1 MTAETTADPY
11 VPGHGDPSY
20 DVLSYDLVLD
30 YSVETNKLSGTA
42 TLRVVAREALDRLT
56 LDLYALRVSK
66 VTVDGAQPGRY
77 SQRPGRLV
85 VKTRREVQPGQELV
99 VVVTYAGTPRPMP
112 GPDGEAGWEEL
123 ADGVIVASQP
133 HGAPSWYPCNDRP
146 SDKAPYRISLTVPSE
161 YHVAANGT
169 LTSSRRRAST
179 TTWVY
184 EQPEPMA
191 AYLATVQIGRYVRR
205 TLREGTDGTDGTA
218 GTAGTGRA
226 PGADGSDA
234 AATRGT
240 VPIHAVFPP
249 TATSAVDRAFA
260 RQGEMLDVFVDAFG
274 PYPFAAYTVVVTEDA
289 LEIPLE
295 AQGLSVFSQGF
306 LSTGWESQRLIAHE
320 LSHQWFGNSVT
331 AARWQ
336 DIWLHEG
343 FACYAEWVWS
353 EASGGRSAADHAA
366 EQHARLSALPQDL
379 VLGDPGTDDMFD
391 DRVYKRGALTLQ
403 ALRGTVGDDVFWQI
417 LRTWVAEHRHGSVTS
432 ADFVAL
438 ASTVAGTDLLEL
450 FTAWLTGLEVPDLP
464 HARRSLLRRITG

>member
-1 MTAETTADPY
+1 MTVEPTADPY
-11 VPGHGDPSY
+11 VPGHGDPAY
-20 DVLSYDLVLD
+20 DVLGYDLELE

-42 TLRVVAREALDRLT
+42 SLRVVARHDLDRLT
-56 LDLYALRVSK
+56 LDLHALRVSK

-85 VKTRREVQPGQELV
+85 VKTRRPVEAGQEV
-99 VVVTYAGTPRPMP
+99 TVVVTYAGTPRPMP

-123 ADGVIVASQP
+123 ADGAIVASQP
-133 HGAPSWYPCNDRP
+133 HGAPSWFPCNDRP
-146 SDKAPYRISLTVPSE
+146 SDKAAYRISLTVPSE
-161 YHVAANGT
+161 YHVVANGT

-191 AYLATVQIGRYVRR
+191 TYLATVQIGRYVRR
-205 TLREGTDGTDGTA
+205 TLHEGPT
-218 GTAGTGRA
+218 
-226 PGADGSDA
+226 P
-234 AATRGT
+234 
-240 VPIHAVFPP
+240 VHAVFPP
-249 TATSAVDRAFA
+249 TAATAVERAFA

-320 LSHQWFGNSVT
+320 LSHQWFGNSLT
-331 AARWQ
+331 ASRWQ

-353 EASGGRSAADHAA
+353 EASGGRSADALADEH
-366 EQHARLSALPQDL
+366 HARLAALPQDL
-379 VLGDPGTDDMFD
+379 LLGDPGTDDMFD
-391 DRVYKRGALTLQ
+391 DRVYKRGALTLH
-403 ALRGTVGDDVFWQI
+403 ALRGTVGDDAFWRT
-417 LRTWVAEHRHGSVTS
+417 LRAWVAEHRHGSVTT
-432 ADFVAL
+432 ADLVEIATRE
-438 ASTVAGTDLLEL
+438 SGEDLVDL
-450 FTAWLTGLEVPDLP
+450 FAAWLAAPALP
-464 HARRSLLRRITG
+464 ELPKARRSLLRRLKG

>member
-1 MTAETTADPY
+1 MTVEPTADPY
-11 VPGHGDPSY
+11 VPGHGDPAY
-20 DVLSYDLVLD
+20 DVLSYDLELD

-42 TLRVVAREALDRLT
+42 TLRIVAREDLDRIT
-56 LDLYALRVSK
+56 LDLYALRVST

-85 VKTRREVQPGQELV
+85 VRTRRPVEAGQELA

-123 ADGVIVASQP
+123 ADGAIVASQP
-133 HGAPSWYPCNDRP
+133 HGAPSWFPCNDRP
-146 SDKAPYRISLTVPSE
+146 SDKAAYRISLTVPSE
-161 YHVAANGT
+161 YHVVANGT

-191 AYLATVQIGRYVRR
+191 TYLATVQIGRYVRR
-205 TLREGTDGTDGTA
+205 TLHEGPT
-218 GTAGTGRA
+218 
-226 PGADGSDA
+226 P
-234 AATRGT
+234 
-240 VPIHAVFPP
+240 VHAVFPP
-249 TATSAVDRAFA
+249 TAATAVERAFA

-320 LSHQWFGNSVT
+320 LSHQWFGNSLT
-331 AARWQ
+331 ASRWQ

-353 EASGGRSAADHAA
+353 EASGGRSADALADEH
-366 EQHARLSALPQDL
+366 HARLAALPQDL

-391 DRVYKRGALTLQ
+391 DRVYKRGALTLH
-403 ALRGTVGDDVFWQI
+403 ALRGTVGDDAFWRT
-417 LRTWVAEHRHGSVTS
+417 LRAWVAEHRHGSVTT
-432 ADFVAL
+432 ADLVEIATRE
-438 ASTVAGTDLLEL
+438 SGEDLVDL
-450 FTAWLTGLEVPDLP
+450 FAAWLAEPTLP
-464 HARRSLLRRITG
+464 ELPKARGSLLRRLRG

>member
-20 DVLSYDLVLD
+20 DVLGYDLVLD

-56 LDLYALRVSK
+56 FDLYALRVSK

-85 VKTRREVQPGQELV
+85 VKTRRPVEPGQELEV
-99 VVVTYAGTPRPMP
+99 VVAYAGTPRPMP

-161 YHVAANGT
+161 YHVVANGT

-205 TLREGTDGTDGTA
+205 TLREGTG
-218 GTAGTGRA
+218 
-226 PGADGSDA
+226 DA
-234 AATRGT
+234 AGSESTA
-240 VPIHAVFPP
+240 PIHAVFPP
-249 TATSAVDRAFA
+249 TATSAVERAFA

-274 PYPFAAYTVVVTEDA
+274 PYPFAAYTVVVTEDT

-353 EASGGRSAADHAA
+353 EASGGPSAA
-366 EQHARLSALPQDL
+366 EQAAEHHARLSELPQDL

-403 ALRGTVGDDVFWQI
+403 ALRGTVGDDVFWDI
-417 LRTWVAEHRHGSVTS
+417 VRTWVAEHRHGSVTS

-438 ASTVAGTDLLEL
+438 ASRVAETDLLEL
-450 FTAWLTGLEVPDLP
+450 FTAWLTGLELPDLP
-464 HARRSLLRRITG
+464 HARRSLLRRLKG

>member
-1 MTAETTADPY
+1 MTVEPTADPY
-11 VPGHGDPSY
+11 VPGHGDPAY
-20 DVLSYDLVLD
+20 DVLGYDLELE

-42 TLRVVAREALDRLT
+42 SLRVVAREDLDRLT
-56 LDLYALRVSK
+56 LDLHALRVSK

-85 VKTRREVQPGQELV
+85 VKTRRPVEAGQEV
-99 VVVTYAGTPRPMP
+99 TVVVTYAGTPRPMP

-123 ADGVIVASQP
+123 ADGAIVASQP
-133 HGAPSWYPCNDRP
+133 HGAPSWFPCNDRP
-146 SDKAPYRISLTVPSE
+146 SDKAAYRISLTVPSE
-161 YHVAANGT
+161 YHVVANGT

-191 AYLATVQIGRYVRR
+191 TYLATVQIGRYVRR
-205 TLREGTDGTDGTA
+205 TLHEGPT
-218 GTAGTGRA
+218 
-226 PGADGSDA
+226 P
-234 AATRGT
+234 
-240 VPIHAVFPP
+240 VHAVFPP
-249 TATSAVDRAFA
+249 TAATAVERAFA

-320 LSHQWFGNSVT
+320 LSHQWFGNSLT
-331 AARWQ
+331 ASRWQ

-353 EASGGRSAADHAA
+353 EASGGRSADALADEH
-366 EQHARLSALPQDL
+366 HARLAALPQDL
-379 VLGDPGTDDMFD
+379 LLGDPGTDDMFD
-391 DRVYKRGALTLQ
+391 DRVYKRGALTLH
-403 ALRGTVGDDVFWQI
+403 ALRGTVGDDAFWRT
-417 LRTWVAEHRHGSVTS
+417 LRAWVAEHRHGSVTT
-432 ADFVAL
+432 ADLVDIATRE
-438 ASTVAGTDLLEL
+438 SGEDLVDL
-450 FTAWLTGLEVPDLP
+450 FAAWLAAPALP
-464 HARRSLLRRITG
+464 ELPKARRSLLRRLKG

>member
-1 MTAETTADPY
+1 MTVEPTADPY
-11 VPGHGDPSY
+11 VPGHGDPAY
-20 DVLSYDLVLD
+20 DVLGYDLELE

-42 TLRVVAREALDRLT
+42 SLRVVAREDLDRLT
-56 LDLYALRVSK
+56 LDLHALRVSK

-85 VKTRREVQPGQELV
+85 VKTRRPVEAGQEV
-99 VVVTYAGTPRPMP
+99 TVVVTYAGTPRPRP

-123 ADGVIVASQP
+123 ADGAIVASQP
-133 HGAPSWYPCNDRP
+133 HGAPSWFPCNDRP
-146 SDKAPYRISLTVPSE
+146 SDKAAYRISLTVPSE
-161 YHVAANGT
+161 YHVVANGT

-191 AYLATVQIGRYVRR
+191 TYLATVQIGRYVRR
-205 TLREGTDGTDGTA
+205 TLHEGPT
-218 GTAGTGRA
+218 
-226 PGADGSDA
+226 P
-234 AATRGT
+234 
-240 VPIHAVFPP
+240 VHAVFPP
-249 TATSAVDRAFA
+249 TAATAVERAFA

-320 LSHQWFGNSVT
+320 LSHQWFGNSLT
-331 AARWQ
+331 ASRWQ

-353 EASGGRSAADHAA
+353 EASGGRSADALADEH
-366 EQHARLSALPQDL
+366 HARLAALPQDL

-391 DRVYKRGALTLQ
+391 DRVYKRGALTLH
-403 ALRGTVGDDVFWQI
+403 ALRGTVGDDAFWRT
-417 LRTWVAEHRHGSVTS
+417 LRAWVAEHRHGSVTT
-432 ADFVAL
+432 ADLVEIATRE
-438 ASTVAGTDLLEL
+438 SGEDLVDL
-450 FTAWLTGLEVPDLP
+450 FAAWLAAPALP
-464 HARRSLLRRITG
+464 ELPKARRSLLRRLKG

>member
-1 MTAETTADPY
+1 MTVEPTADPY
-11 VPGHGDPSY
+11 VPGHGDPAY
-20 DVLSYDLVLD
+20 DVLGYDLELE

-42 TLRVVAREALDRLT
+42 SLRVVAREDLDRLT
-56 LDLYALRVSK
+56 LDLHALRVSK

-85 VKTRREVQPGQELV
+85 VKTRRPVEAGQEV
-99 VVVTYAGTPRPMP
+99 TVVVTYAGTPRPMP

-123 ADGVIVASQP
+123 ADGAIVASQP
-133 HGAPSWYPCNDRP
+133 HGAPSWFPCNDRP
-146 SDKAPYRISLTVPSE
+146 SDKAAYRISLTVPSE
-161 YHVAANGT
+161 YHVVANGT

-191 AYLATVQIGRYVRR
+191 TYLATVQIGRYVRR
-205 TLREGTDGTDGTA
+205 TLHEGPT
-218 GTAGTGRA
+218 
-226 PGADGSDA
+226 P
-234 AATRGT
+234 
-240 VPIHAVFPP
+240 VHAVFPP
-249 TATSAVDRAFA
+249 TAATAVERAFA

-320 LSHQWFGNSVT
+320 LSHQWFGNSLT
-331 AARWQ
+331 ASRWQ

-353 EASGGRSAADHAA
+353 EASGGRSADALADEH
-366 EQHARLSALPQDL
+366 HARLAALPQDL
-379 VLGDPGTDDMFD
+379 LLGDPGTDDMFD
-391 DRVYKRGALTLQ
+391 DRVYKRGALTLH
-403 ALRGTVGDDVFWQI
+403 ALRGTVGDDAFWRT
-417 LRTWVAEHRHGSVTS
+417 LRAWVAEHRHGSVTT
-432 ADFVAL
+432 ADLVEIATRE
-438 ASTVAGTDLLEL
+438 SGEDLVDL
-450 FTAWLTGLEVPDLP
+450 FAAWLAAPALP
-464 HARRSLLRRITG
+464 ELPKARRSLLRRLKG

>member
-1 MTAETTADPY
+1 MTADPTADAY
-11 VPGHGDPSY
+11 VPGHGDLAY
-20 DVLSYDLVLD
+20 DVLGYDLELD
-30 YSVETNKLSGTA
+30 YSVETNKLAGTA
-42 TLRVVAREALDRLT
+42 TLRVVAREDLDRLT
-56 LDLYALRVSK
+56 LDLHALRVSK
-66 VTVDGAQPGRY
+66 VTVDGTQPGRY
-77 SQRPGRLV
+77 SQRAGRLV
-85 VKTRREVQPGQELV
+85 VKTRRPVEAGDELT

-146 SDKAPYRISLTVPSE
+146 SDKAPYRISLTVPSD
-161 YHVAANGT
+161 YHVVANGT

-191 AYLATVQIGRYVRR
+191 SYLATVQIGRYVRR
-205 TLREGTDGTDGTA
+205 TLHEGPVA
-218 GTAGTGRA
+218 
-226 PGADGSDA
+226 
-234 AATRGT
+234 
-240 VPIHAVFPP
+240 VHAVFPP
-249 TATSAVDRAFA
+249 TATSAVERAFA

-353 EASGGRSAADHAA
+353 EASGGRSAAEQAA
-366 EQHARLSALPQDL
+366 EHHARLAALPHDL

-403 ALRGTVGDDVFWQI
+403 ALRGTVGDDVFWEI
-417 LRTWVAEHRHGSVTS
+417 VRTWVAEHRHGSVTS

-438 ASTVAGTDLLEL
+438 ASRVAGTDLFGL
-450 FTAWLTGLEVPDLP
+450 FTAWLTGLELPDLP
-464 HARRSLLRRITG
+464 PSRRSLLRRITG

>member
-1 MTAETTADPY
+1 MTVEPTADPY
-11 VPGHGDPSY
+11 VPGHGDPAY
-20 DVLSYDLVLD
+20 DVLGYDLELD

-42 TLRVVAREALDRLT
+42 SLRVVAREDLDRLT
-56 LDLYALRVSK
+56 LDLHALRVSK

-85 VKTRREVQPGQELV
+85 VKTRRPVEAGQELT

-123 ADGVIVASQP
+123 ADGAIVASQP
-133 HGAPSWYPCNDRP
+133 HGAPSWFPCNDRP
-146 SDKAPYRISLTVPSE
+146 SDKATYRISLTVPSE
-161 YHVAANGT
+161 YHVVANGT

-191 AYLATVQIGRYVRR
+191 TYLATVQIGRYVRR
-205 TLREGTDGTDGTA
+205 TLHEGPT
-218 GTAGTGRA
+218 
-226 PGADGSDA
+226 P
-234 AATRGT
+234 
-240 VPIHAVFPP
+240 VHAVFPP
-249 TATSAVDRAFA
+249 TAASAVERAFA

-320 LSHQWFGNSVT
+320 LSHQWFGNSLT
-331 AARWQ
+331 ASRWQ

-353 EASGGRSAADHAA
+353 EASGGRSADALADEH
-366 EQHARLSALPQDL
+366 HARLAALPQDL
-379 VLGDPGTDDMFD
+379 VLGDPGTNDMFD
-391 DRVYKRGALTLQ
+391 DRVYKRGALTLH
-403 ALRGTVGDDVFWQI
+403 ALRGTIGDDAFWRT
-417 LRTWVAEHRHGSVTS
+417 LRAWVAEHRHGSVTT
-432 ADFVAL
+432 ADLVEIATRE
-438 ASTVAGTDLLEL
+438 SGEDLVDL
-450 FTAWLTGLEVPDLP
+450 FAAWLAEPALP
-464 HARRSLLRRITG
+464 ELPKARRSLLRRLKG

>member
-1 MTAETTADPY
+1 MTVEPTADPY
-11 VPGHGDPSY
+11 VPGHGDPAY
-20 DVLSYDLVLD
+20 DVLGYDLELE

-42 TLRVVAREALDRLT
+42 SLRVVAREDLDRLT
-56 LDLYALRVSK
+56 LDLHALRVSK

-85 VKTRREVQPGQELV
+85 VKTRRPVEAGQEV
-99 VVVTYAGTPRPMP
+99 TVVVTYAGTPRPMP

-123 ADGVIVASQP
+123 ADGAIVASQP
-133 HGAPSWYPCNDRP
+133 HGAPSWFPCNDRP
-146 SDKAPYRISLTVPSE
+146 SDKAAYRISLTVPSE
-161 YHVAANGT
+161 YHVVANGT

-191 AYLATVQIGRYVRR
+191 TYLATVQIGRYVRR
-205 TLREGTDGTDGTA
+205 TLHEGPT
-218 GTAGTGRA
+218 
-226 PGADGSDA
+226 P
-234 AATRGT
+234 
-240 VPIHAVFPP
+240 VHAVFPP
-249 TATSAVDRAFA
+249 TAATAVERAFA

-320 LSHQWFGNSVT
+320 LSHQWFGNSLT
-331 AARWQ
+331 ASRWQ

-353 EASGGRSAADHAA
+353 EASGGRSADALADEH
-366 EQHARLSALPQDL
+366 HARLAALPQDL

-391 DRVYKRGALTLQ
+391 DRVYKRGALTLH
-403 ALRGTVGDDVFWQI
+403 ALRGTVGDDAFWRT
-417 LRTWVAEHRHGSVTS
+417 LRAWVAEHRHGSVTT
-432 ADFVAL
+432 ADLVEIATRE
-438 ASTVAGTDLLEL
+438 SGEDLVDL
-450 FTAWLTGLEVPDLP
+450 FAAWLAAPALP
-464 HARRSLLRRITG
+464 ELPKARRSLLRRLKG